1 MKRYLFVLLVLAC
14 TLPLWALDE
23 TVTVTAGDTET
34 LPTTVSDD
42 LQTLADDNGLTLLG
56 WTTSPIADGH
66 RPATYYGLGATVTPA
81 SNTTYYAFFARS
93 ANTGEL
99 IIRQTAFPADGDT
112 VLLAT
117 KTGAYLLLASN
128 GPTSDMQLHDFSSY
142 YRGLLLTLSHT
153 TANSNAWI
161 YLVQPESKFQLQS
174 VTNTEYYLMASTTA
188 ISSSNK
194 SGNKNMRISSGFMYC
209 TGAGRYLK
217 LDMDGVGDMY
227 WKPSTTLPSSQ
238 SFAFYRKERYVDFCT
253 SITEPQ
259 PCPNCFI
266 FTH

>member
-93 ANTGEL
+93 ANPGEL
-99 IIRQTAFPADGDT
+99 IIRQTASPADGDT
-112 VLLAT
+112 VLLASAVGSLCWLAPNAST
-117 KTGAYLLLASN
+117 SNMLLYTVS
-128 GPTSDMQLHDFSSY
+128 GY
-142 YRGLLLTLSHT
+142 YRGSLLTIT
-153 TANSNAWI
+153 NATANYNAWI
-161 YLVQPESKFQLQS
+161 YLEQVDSKFQLQS
-174 VTNTEYYLMASTTA
+174 VTNSSYYLVA
-188 ISSSNK
+188 SSSAVSCINS
-194 SGNKNMRISSGFMYC
+194 SGNKNMLIVSGFMYC
-209 TGAGRYLK
+209 TGASRYLK
-217 LDMDGVGDMY
+217 LDLDGVGDMY

-253 SITEPQ
+253 SIEEPA

-266 FTH
+266 YTP

>member
-93 ANTGEL
+93 ANPGEL
-99 IIRQTAFPADGDT
+99 IIRQAASPADGDS
-112 VLLAT
+112 VLLAFFS
-117 KTGAYLLLASN
+117 GGMCLLALNTETKSN
-128 GPTSDMQLHDFSSY
+128 VQLSDKTSSSSASLLKLSYGESLSFS
-142 YRGLLLTLSHT
+142 
-153 TANSNAWI
+153 WI
-161 YLVQPESKFQLQS
+161 YLDYS
-174 VTNTEYYLMASTTA
+174 VNQFYLRSAVNETNYLNAAS
-188 ISSSNK
+188 SLVRSSNQ
-194 SGNKNMRISSGFMYC
+194 SGRTMQIIGGLLYC
-209 TGAGRYLK
+209 VDASKYLGAGVVSEDYALK
-217 LDMDGVGDMY
+217 TYTSL
-227 WKPSTTLPSSQ
+227 SSQ

-253 SITEPQ
+253 SIEEPA

-266 FTH
+266 YTP